1 MKTETCKNGCF
12 SLIMPMVLDVLT
24 VTGPDWDNIPHPCLP
39 GFHLPSHHQQLL
51 TTIAEN
57 I

>member
-1 MKTETCKNGCF
+1 
-12 SLIMPMVLDVLT
+12 MVRLDVLT

-51 TTIAEN
+51 TTIAEIFFPLSKVRVRN
-57 I
+57 D